1 MTALPVTGR
10 REARALAANAV
21 LLSYFERFG
30 KFPSEQDRLWQLD
43 PFDELLHYTL
53 KPQPRFTQLRPRG
66 VLQPFVLIEC
76 SNCFGKL
83 VLHRPRDHNTP
94 KSLF

>member
-30 KFPSEQDRLWQLD
+30 KFPSDQDRLWQLD
-43 PFDELLHYTL
+43 PFERLDLIGDIELKLGAAF
-53 KPQPRFTQLRPRG
+53 RDAD
-66 VLQPFVLIEC
+66 IE
-76 SNCFGKL
+76 FLEDADDLVHRAAL
-83 VLHRPRDHNTP
+83 VLMRAHR
-94 KSLF
+94 

>member
-30 KFPSEQDRLWQLD
+30 KFPSDQDRLWQLD
-43 PFDELLHYTL
+43 PFERLDLIGDIELKLGAAF
-53 KPQPRFTQLRPRG
+53 RD
-66 VLQPFVLIEC
+66 VDIE
-76 SNCFGKL
+76 FLEDADDLVHRAAL
-83 VLHRPRDHNTP
+83 VLMRARR
-94 KSLF
+94 

>member
-43 PFDELLHYTL
+43 PFDRLDLIGDIELKLGAAF
-53 KPQPRFTQLRPRG
+53 RDAD
-66 VLQPFVLIEC
+66 IE
-76 SNCFGKL
+76 FLEDADDLVHRAVL
-83 VLHRPRDHNTP
+83 VLMRARR
-94 KSLF
+94 